1 MRIMEKIVREDLLK
15 VLTATLGILNQP
27 EPNTNELKE
36 LSNHTIH
43 NASIFQD
50 EHSISIAVLIYS
62 LSKTIERVRD
72 RISYSKIKNLLGL
85 AKEYLEDDN
94 LENYHEFIKKTFR
107 IISKTDTK
115 FRLYIQEVIRQ
126 ASVRKGG
133 KMYEHGVSAAKTAQI
148 LGISLWEFYDYLG
161 ATNIPDSEQN
171 ISSLRRRLDFAR
183 KLFL

>member
-1 MRIMEKIVREDLLK
+1 MKIMEKIVKEDLLK
-15 VLTATLGILNQP
+15 VLGAVLDILNQP
-27 EPNTNELKE
+27 EPNAYELKE

-50 EHSISIAVLIYS
+50 EHSVSIAVLIYS
-62 LSKTIERVRD
+62 LSKTIERVQNRV
-72 RISYSKIKNLLGL
+72 SYSKIKNLLGL

-94 LENYHEFIKKTFR
+94 VENYHEFIKKTFR
-107 IISKTDTK
+107 IIKRTDTK

-148 LGISLWEFYDYLG
+148 LGISLWEFYHYLG
-161 ATNIPDSEQN
+161 ATNISDTEQD

-183 KLFL
+183 NLFL